1 MTLSQW
7 QTTTDSETAT
17 RTLGQLFGGLAKAGM
32 VVLLNGSLGAGKT
45 CFAKGVG
52 AGLGVTSS
60 APVTSPSYTLLNIH
74 AGRLPLYHFDLY
86 RLSRVE
92 DLSDLGYD
100 EYAEGEGLTLVE
112 WASRM
117 TGTLTACIEIDIER
131 VSDRQRRICFAAKDD
146 QGAVLVSALADL
158 WDRTATT
165 V

>member
-1 MTLSQW
+1 MTLTEW

-17 RTLGQLFGGLAKAGM
+17 RARGQIFGELAKAGM
-32 VVLLNGSLGAGKT
+32 VVLLNGALGAGKT
-45 CFAKGVG
+45 CFAQGVG
-52 AGLGVTSS
+52 AGLGVPSS

-74 AGRLPLYHFDLY
+74 VGRLPLYHFDLY

-117 TGTLTACIEIDIER
+117 NGPLAACIEVDIER
-131 VSDRQRRICFAAKDD
+131 VSDQQRRIRFAARDE
-146 QGAVLVSALADL
+146 QGAVLLSALADQ
-158 WDRTATT
+158 WDRAATT